1 MRKLPHHL
9 PKRKPV
15 PVKMKSRYILMKPTV
30 RQCDPTKFVAGHNKQ
45 QHRGVYRI
53 EKKEKLAEER
63 RREKKQR
70 DDGKKKK
77 KLRKVEDAREN

>member
-1 MRKLPHHL
+1 
-9 PKRKPV
+9 
-15 PVKMKSRYILMKPTV
+15 MKPTV

-70 DDGKKKK
+70 EDGK
-77 KLRKVEDAREN
+77 